1 MDWILDHP
9 TVLGVWLLLVI
20 MFVAWLEFDLRTANP
35 AMPPLMRWVWRL
47 TVLYSGPVGALIYF
61 LAGRSQISRDSLWR
75 KSWRSVAHC
84 YAGCGAGE
92 VTGVV
97 IAAGLLSLG
106 NSLVSVITFLLAYIA
121 GFALT
126 VGPLMEDGMSLRKAV
141 RDAFLAETISI
152 TAMEISAIS
161 IGIWLGV
168 NAGLS
173 EPRFWMALYISLT
186 AGLFAAYPVNVLLIH
201 LGVKEGMHDPRHMDT
216 RSHRENT

>member
-9 TVLGVWLLLVI
+9 TVLTAWLLLV
-20 MFVAWLEFDLRTANP
+20 FLCVAWVEFDLRTANP
-35 AMPPLMRWVWRL
+35 AMPRLMRWVWRL
-47 TVLYSGPVGALIYF
+47 TVLYSGPIGALIYF
-61 LAGRSQISRDSLWR
+61 TTGRSQISRDSLWR

-92 VTGVV
+92 VTGVF

-106 NSLVSVITFLLAYIA
+106 NTLVSVITFLLAYVA

-126 VGPLMEDGMSLRKAV
+126 VGPLVEDGMSLRKAV

-152 TAMEISAIS
+152 TVMEVVAIAVGIA
-161 IGIWLGV
+161 IGV
-168 NAGLS
+168 DAGLAA
-173 EPRFWMALYISLT
+173 PRFWMALYISLS

-201 LGVKEGMHDPRHMDT
+201 FGVKEGMHDPRHMAT
-216 RSHRENT
+216 HAH